1 MSANYALA
9 EGSERGFRQ
18 LAGQKKKNTEAFP
31 YGALVCYV
39 RANDQW
45 ELAQAA
51 SVRPFGY
58 CGDTTLISETVA
70 TNHLTGVVTK
80 TYVKGAV
87 DTATHTSII
96 VEGLIRTT
104 AGGAIPPGE
113 YVMPDATDPTTEV
126 IAWNSTSGMAIIGRY
141 VRNITQHTVTTDG
154 MLLLPAAADNDI
166 IIIELSHSVPET
178 GTGA

>member
-9 EGSERGFRQ
+9 EGSERNFMQ

-31 YGALVCYV
+31 YGSLICYV

-58 CGDTTLISETVA
+58 CGDAAILTQS
-70 TNHLTGVVTK
+70 TNNLTGVT
-80 TYVKGAV
+80 T
-87 DTATHTSII
+87 TARGTAATDTHTSVI
-96 VEGLIRTT
+96 VRGFIRTK
-104 AGGAIPPGE
+104 AGGVIPPGE

-126 IAWNSTSGMAIIGRY
+126 IVWNGTSGAAVVGRY
-141 VRNITQHTVTTDG
+141 VRNITQHTAAADQS
-154 MLLLPAAADNDI
+154 LLLPSTADNDI
-166 IIIELSHSVPET
+166 IIIEFDSTNLPET